1 MSRYFLKIRL
11 RSATGGP
18 LWLPQTTSVHEPLLT
33 SSFAT
38 LYFLLRHTGK
48 NGILPP
54 VRVL

>member
-18 LWLPQTTSVHEPLLT
+18 FSFPHTTSVHEPLLT
-33 SSFAT
+33 SSFVT